1 MVAEWATWIT
11 SRYSGFGAEGRLRK
25 RRSSFLPSEMP
36 QVRHWNAT
44 RPTNGKIRRRPL
56 HVRYG
61 SEQNAVLTAA
71 DCIFNRRTNRFL
83 LPSSLHVLLGYE
95 RGKYAVHALVGSYT
109 IGPGYD
115 PASELATASSDWALL
130 QLLEPL
136 PDNIRPLKFVDR
148 LPSPGSQLMLAS
160 YALSR
165 LHIMTADMNCQL
177 VGQVRGSALFE
188 HTCRVTQGSSGAPLV
203 MMKDGSA
210 VIMGLQIAVGRRNGA
225 DIMLAVAAPSIM
237 DNLLHRIREVSGR
250 SPLLALRNGVVCGE
264 GTLG

>member
-1 MVAEWATWIT
+1 VDTLSI
-11 SRYSGFGAEGRLRK
+11 
-25 RRSSFLPSEMP
+25 
-36 QVRHWNAT
+36 
-44 RPTNGKIRRRPL
+44 
-56 HVRYG
+56 
-61 SEQNAVLTAA
+61 
-71 DCIFNRRTNRFL
+71 
-83 LPSSLHVLLGYE
+83 
-95 RGKYAVHALVGSYT
+95 
-109 IGPGYD
+109 
-115 PASELATASSDWALL
+115 TASSDWALL

-148 LPSPGSQLMLAS
+148 LASPGSQLMLAS

-210 VIMGLQIAVGRRNGA
+210 VIMGLQKRRNGA

-237 DNLLHRIREVSGR
+237 DNLLHR
-250 SPLLALRNGVVCGE
+250 
-264 GTLG
+264 